1 LGKYRQP
8 TVDGVSCII
17 ILAVFCSMGGASG
30 KPKTPLKNPNPPTSL
45 RKNVNV
51 DSPTTEQQST
61 SKHRT
66 QVHLFFGSHGGTAEQ
81 FTYALKSTLNSKGE
95 RQNLFEID
103 SFLFRH
109 SSSHY

>member
-1 LGKYRQP
+1 
-8 TVDGVSCII
+8 
-17 ILAVFCSMGGASG
+17 MGGASG
-30 KPKTPLKNPNPPTSL
+30 KPKTPMKNPNPPASASASSTSL

-109 SSSHY
+109 SGSHY